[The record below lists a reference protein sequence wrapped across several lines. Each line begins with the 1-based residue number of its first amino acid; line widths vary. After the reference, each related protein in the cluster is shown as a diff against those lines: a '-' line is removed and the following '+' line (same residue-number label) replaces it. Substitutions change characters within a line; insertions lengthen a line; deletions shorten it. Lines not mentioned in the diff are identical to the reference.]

1 MRMCHLPARGLW
13 LRLPDGGHAHG
24 STRLATVLQL
34 REPLRVRRGG
44 ARVRVLMDT
53 RGEQRSMRSRQIR
66 RRIGAWVFP
75 IVVLVAL
82 SGYLRVALP
91 VSFERGMIAI
101 NYIENTQ
108 DLASSGM
115 PTEGQF
121 GEIASAG
128 YDVVVNL
135 VPPGSI
141 GAHQDE
147 RGLVERNGMRYFG
160 IPVNYAAPSAEDF
173 EQFVRA
179 VRDSGAK
186 RVLVHCQL
194 GLRASTFVYLY
205 RVIEQGED
213 PDAAFED
220 VLRVW
225 SPASHWRAF
234 IRDTLRER
242 NKAVPT
248 RLAA

>member
-1 MRMCHLPARGLW
+1 M
-13 LRLPDGGHAHG
+13 RLPGDRRACGTNSA
-24 STRLATVLQL
+24 APQL
-34 REPLRVRRGG
+34 PLRGPLWVRRSRAG
-44 ARVRVLMDT
+44 VRVLMND
-53 RGEQRSMRSRQIR
+53 RHKQRAMRPRDNRQGVR
-66 RRIGAWVFP
+66 AWVFP

-82 SGYLRVALP
+82 AGYLRVALP
-91 VSFERGMIAI
+91 FSLDRGSIAI
-101 NYIENTQ
+101 NYVENTEGVG
-108 DLASSGM
+108 SSGM
-115 PTEGQF
+115 PTEHQF
-121 GEIASAG
+121 SEIARSG

-135 VPPGSI
+135 VPAGSI

-147 RGLVERNGMRYFG
+147 QGLVERNGMRYFG
-160 IPVNYAAPSAEDF
+160 IPVNYAAPRAEDF

-179 VRDSGAK
+179 VRQSGDE

-194 GLRASTFVYLY
+194 GWRASTFVFLY
-205 RVIEQGED
+205 RVVERGED
-213 PDAAFED
+213 PDAAYED

-242 NKAVPT
+242 NKPLPA

>member
-1 MRMCHLPARGLW
+1 MNNH
-13 LRLPDGGHAHG
+13 
-24 STRLATVLQL
+24 
-34 REPLRVRRGG
+34 
-44 ARVRVLMDT
+44 
-53 RGEQRSMRSRQIR
+53 GEQRAMWSRQIR
-66 RRIGAWVFP
+66 RRVRAWVFP

-82 SGYLRVALP
+82 SGYLRAALP
-91 VSFERGMIAI
+91 FAIDPGTIAI
-101 NYIENTQ
+101 NYVENTRG
-108 DLASSGM
+108 LASSGM
-115 PTEGQF
+115 PTEHQF
-121 GEIASAG
+121 SEIARAG

-135 VPPGSI
+135 VPPGSV
-141 GAHQDE
+141 GTHPDE
-147 RGLVERNGMRYFG
+147 QGLVERNGMRYIG
-160 IPVNYAAPSAEDF
+160 IPVDYAAPRAEDF

-179 VRDSGAK
+179 VRASGGK

-194 GLRASTFVYLY
+194 GLRASTFAYLY
-205 RVIEQGED
+205 RVVELGED

-242 NKAVPT
+242 NKASPA

>member
-1 MRMCHLPARGLW
+1 MNYPDRQHAARPW
-13 LRLPDGGHAHG
+13 YKR
-24 STRLATVLQL
+24 QW
-34 REPLRVRRGG
+34 VR
-44 ARVRVLMDT
+44 
-53 RGEQRSMRSRQIR
+53 
-66 RRIGAWVFP
+66 AWVFP

-91 VSFERGMIAI
+91 FAIDPGRIAI
-101 NYIENTQ
+101 NYVENT
-108 DLASSGM
+108 AHVGSSGM
-115 PTEGQF
+115 PTEHQF
-121 GEIASAG
+121 SEIAHSG

-135 VPPGSI
+135 VPAGSV
-141 GAHQDE
+141 GAHPDE
-147 RGLVERNGMRYFG
+147 QELVERTRMRYFG
-160 IPVNYAAPSAEDF
+160 IPVSYTAPRAEDF

-179 VRDSGAK
+179 VRQSDGK

-194 GLRASTFVYLY
+194 GWRASTFVFLY
-205 RVIEQGED
+205 RVTEQGED
-213 PDAAFED
+213 PDVAFED

-242 NKAVPT
+242 NKAVPA

>member
-1 MRMCHLPARGLW
+1 MNDQDKQRAMRPRDD
-13 LRLPDGGHAHG
+13 R
-24 STRLATVLQL
+24 Q
-34 REPLRVRRGG
+34 RVR
-44 ARVRVLMDT
+44 
-53 RGEQRSMRSRQIR
+53 
-66 RRIGAWVFP
+66 AWVFP

-91 VSFERGMIAI
+91 FAIDPGRIAI
-101 NYIENTQ
+101 NYVENTRSIG
-108 DLASSGM
+108 SSGM
-115 PTEGQF
+115 PTEHQF
-121 GEIASAG
+121 SEIAHSG

-135 VPPGSI
+135 VPPGSV
-141 GAHQDE
+141 GAHPDE
-147 RGLVERNGMRYFG
+147 QGLVERNGMRYVG
-160 IPVNYAAPSAEDF
+160 IPVNYAAPRAEDF
-173 EQFVRA
+173 EQFVRV
-179 VRDSGAK
+179 VRQSGSE

-194 GLRASTFVYLY
+194 GWRASTFAFLY

-234 IRDTLRER
+234 MRDTLRER
-242 NKAVPT
+242 NKPLPA